1 MGRGNKL
8 LTSLP
13 TTVFGET
20 FLHLLLFHL
29 ISFCKGHLEW
39 YHDMWWE
46 LRTKRFINAVF
57 AAILDTFKPVFV
69 TNLFYWGWY
78 FTLLL
83 GCVGCSSGEFG
94 VRFLAIFPDQA
105 EVACGAPCIAA
116 GETVSGVRWN
126 PVWEKK
132 KKEGFRPLQSQ
143 EVECQWM
150 CSKLLLCRKVIFR
163 WCITRLSWVERE
175 ITSAWQNCY

>member
-126 PVWEKK
+126 PVWKK
-132 KKEGFRPLQSQ
+132 KKKKVSGLYKARKWNVSGCAPSYCSEGKSSLDDVSLDCP
-143 EVECQWM
+143 E
-150 CSKLLLCRKVIFR
+150 
-163 WCITRLSWVERE
+163 
-175 ITSAWQNCY
+175 